1 MMKLSFFK
9 NKKVKR
15 ISAVV
20 GILIALVV
28 IVIAAC
34 NIIVLSSCSGLLY
47 DDVQSVPHKRV
58 AVLLGTNPRAKSGK
72 VNYFYKYRIEA
83 AAELYK
89 QGKFD
94 RLLIS
99 GDNSKSTYSE
109 PDEMK
114 ADLVAAGIP
123 DSVIYLDFAGFS
135 TYDSMVRAKK
145 VFGLSEFIVI
155 SQDFHN
161 QRAVYI
167 ARQNDIDAIGF
178 NVKKVA
184 FRKWR
189 LKMELRE
196 VLARVKAVGEVMID
210 KKPHFL
216 GDPIEIK

>member
-1 MMKLSFFK
+1 MKLSFFK

-15 ISAVV
+15 ICAVV
-20 GILIALVV
+20 GALVGLVV
-28 IVIAAC
+28 ITIAAC
-34 NIIVLSSCSGLLY
+34 NIIVLSFCSGFLY
-47 DDVQSVPHKRV
+47 DNAHSVPHKRV
-58 AVLLGTNPRAKSGK
+58 AVLLGTNPKTKSGNM
-72 VNYFYKYRIEA
+72 NYFYKYRIEA

-99 GDNSKSTYSE
+99 GDNSLKTYSE

-114 ADLVAAGIP
+114 ADLVEAGIP

-178 NVKKVA
+178 NAKKVA

-189 LKMELRE
+189 LKMEFRE
-196 VLARVKAVGEVMID
+196 ILARVKAVGDVMID

>member
-1 MMKLSFFK
+1 MKFIK

-15 ISAVV
+15 TIIAVGLLILIGV
-20 GILIALVV
+20 GIVAL
-28 IVIAAC
+28 C
-34 NIIVLSSCSGLLY
+34 NIMVLSSCNDHLY
-47 DDVQSVPHKRV
+47 NNVESIPHKRV
-58 AVLLGTNPRAKSGK
+58 AVLLGTNPRTKSG
-72 VNYFYKYRIEA
+72 NMNWFYKHRIDA
-83 AAELYK
+83 AVALYK

-99 GDNSKSTYSE
+99 GDNSLKTYSE

-114 ADLVAAGIP
+114 ADLVEAGIP

-178 NVKKVA
+178 NAKKVA

-189 LKMELRE
+189 LKMEFRE
-196 VLARVKAVGEVMID
+196 ILARVKAVGDVMID

>member
-1 MMKLSFFK
+1 MKFIK
-9 NKKVKR
+9 DKKVKCTL
-15 ISAVV
+15 IAVGLLILIGV
-20 GILIALVV
+20 GILAL
-28 IVIAAC
+28 C
-34 NIIVLSSCSGLLY
+34 NIMVLSSCNDHLY
-47 DDVQSVPHKRV
+47 NNVESIPHKRV
-58 AVLLGTNPRAKSGK
+58 AVLLGTNPRTKSG
-72 VNYFYKYRIEA
+72 NMNWFYKHRIDA
-83 AAELYK
+83 AVALYK

-99 GDNSKSTYSE
+99 GDNSLKTYSE

-114 ADLVAAGIP
+114 ADLVEAGIP

-167 ARQNDIDAIGF
+167 ARQNDIDAIGS

-189 LKMELRE
+189 LTMEFRE
-196 VLARVKAVGEVMID
+196 ILARVKAVGDVMLD

>member
-1 MMKLSFFK
+1 MKFIK

-15 ISAVV
+15 TLIAVGLLILIGV
-20 GILIALVV
+20 GIVAL
-28 IVIAAC
+28 C
-34 NIIVLSSCSGLLY
+34 NIMVLSSCNDHLY
-47 DDVQSVPHKRV
+47 NNVESIPHKRV
-58 AVLLGTNPRAKSGK
+58 AVLLGTNPRTKSG
-72 VNYFYKYRIEA
+72 NMNWFYKHRIDA
-83 AAELYK
+83 AVALYK

-99 GDNSKSTYSE
+99 GDNSLKTYSE

-155 SQDFHN
+155 SQDFPN

-178 NVKKVA
+178 NAKKVA

-189 LKMELRE
+189 LKMEFRE
-196 VLARVKAVGEVMID
+196 ILARVKAVGDVMID

>member
-1 MMKLSFFK
+1 MKFIK

-15 ISAVV
+15 TIIAVGLLILIGV
-20 GILIALVV
+20 GIVAL
-28 IVIAAC
+28 C
-34 NIIVLSSCSGLLY
+34 NIMVLSSCNDHLY
-47 DDVQSVPHKRV
+47 NNVESIPHKRV
-58 AVLLGTNPRAKSGK
+58 AVLLGTNPRTKSG
-72 VNYFYKYRIEA
+72 NMNWFYKYRIDA
-83 AAELYK
+83 AVALYK

-99 GDNSKSTYSE
+99 GDNSLKTYSE

-114 ADLVAAGIP
+114 ADLVEAGIP

-178 NVKKVA
+178 NAKKVA

-189 LKMELRE
+189 LKMEFRE
-196 VLARVKAVGEVMID
+196 ILARVKAVGDVMID

>member
-1 MMKLSFFK
+1 MKFIK

-15 ISAVV
+15 TLIAVGLLILIGV
-20 GILIALVV
+20 GIVAL
-28 IVIAAC
+28 C
-34 NIIVLSSCSGLLY
+34 NIMVLSSCNDHLY
-47 DDVQSVPHKRV
+47 NNVESIPHKRV
-58 AVLLGTNPRAKSGK
+58 AVLLGTNPRTKSG
-72 VNYFYKYRIEA
+72 NMNWFYKHRIDA
-83 AAELYK
+83 AVALYK

-99 GDNSKSTYSE
+99 GDNSLKTYSE

-189 LKMELRE
+189 LKMEFRE
-196 VLARVKAVGEVMID
+196 ILARVKAVGDVMLD

>member
-1 MMKLSFFK
+1 MKFIK

-15 ISAVV
+15 TLIAVGLLILIGV
-20 GILIALVV
+20 GIVV
-28 IVIAAC
+28 LC
-34 NIIVLSSCSGLLY
+34 NIMVLSSCNDHLY
-47 DDVQSVPHKRV
+47 NNVESIPHKRV
-58 AVLLGTNPRAKSGK
+58 AVLLGTNPRTKSG
-72 VNYFYKYRIEA
+72 NMNWFYKHRIDA
-83 AAELYK
+83 AVALYK

-99 GDNSKSTYSE
+99 GDNSLKTYSE

-114 ADLVAAGIP
+114 ADLVEAGIP

-178 NVKKVA
+178 NAKKVA

-189 LKMELRE
+189 LKMEFRE
-196 VLARVKAVGEVMID
+196 ILARVKAVGDVMID

>member
-1 MMKLSFFK
+1 MKFIK

-15 ISAVV
+15 TLIAVGLLILIGV
-20 GILIALVV
+20 GIVAL
-28 IVIAAC
+28 C
-34 NIIVLSSCSGLLY
+34 NIMVLSSCNDHLY
-47 DDVQSVPHKRV
+47 NNVESIPHKRV
-58 AVLLGTNPRAKSGK
+58 AVLLGTNPRTKSG
-72 VNYFYKYRIEA
+72 NMNWFYKHRIDA
-83 AAELYK
+83 AVALYK

-99 GDNSKSTYSE
+99 GDNSLKTYSE

-114 ADLVAAGIP
+114 ADLVEAGIP

-178 NVKKVA
+178 NAKKVA

-189 LKMELRE
+189 LKMEFRE
-196 VLARVKAVGEVMID
+196 ILARVKAVGDVMID

>member
-1 MMKLSFFK
+1 MKLSFFK

-15 ISAVV
+15 ICAVV
-20 GILIALVV
+20 GALVGLVV
-28 IVIAAC
+28 ITIAAC
-34 NIIVLSSCSGLLY
+34 NIIVLSSCSGFLY
-47 DDVQSVPHKRV
+47 DNAHSVPHKRV
-58 AVLLGTNPRAKSGK
+58 AVLLGTNPKTKSGNM
-72 VNYFYKYRIEA
+72 NYFYKYRIEA

-99 GDNSKSTYSE
+99 GDNSISTYSE

-114 ADLVAAGIP
+114 ADLVEAGIP

-167 ARQNDIDAIGF
+167 ARQNDIDAIGC

-189 LKMELRE
+189 LKMEFRE
-196 VLARVKAVGEVMID
+196 ILARVKAVGDVMLD

>member
-1 MMKLSFFK
+1 MYIVP

-15 ISAVV
+15 ICAVV
-20 GILIALVV
+20 GALVGLVV
-28 IVIAAC
+28 ITIAAC
-34 NIIVLSSCSGLLY
+34 NIIVLSSCSGFLY
-47 DDVQSVPHKRV
+47 DNAHSVPHKRV
-58 AVLLGTNPRAKSGK
+58 AVLLLGTNPKTKSGN

-99 GDNSKSTYSE
+99 GDNSISTYSE

-114 ADLVAAGIP
+114 ADLVEAGIP

-178 NVKKVA
+178 NAKKVA

-189 LKMELRE
+189 LKMEFRE
-196 VLARVKAVGEVMID
+196 ILARVKAVGDVMID